1 MSIAP
6 TAELEELFIVEH
18 IDEEGRYCLVYTD
31 ATPDGDEAQC
41 DSLEQAAAA
50 IVAAEMKRGEFY
62 SLTICGDKDEAA
74 RFNKALRDARR
85 MWASIQLTAAAPSLS
100 KRATFYA
107 RG

>member
-18 IDEEGRYCLVYTD
+18 TDDEGRYCLVYTD
-31 ATPDGDEAQC
+31 ATPDGDESQC

-62 SLTICGDKDEAA
+62 SLTICGDSTEAA
-74 RFNKALRDARR
+74 RFNKALRDAHR
-85 MWASIQLTAAAPSLS
+85 MWASIQLTAAAPALS
-100 KRATFYA
+100 RRATYYA

>member
-18 IDEEGRYCLVYTD
+18 TDEEGRFCLVYTD

-74 RFNKALRDARR
+74 RFNKALRDAHR
-85 MWASIQLTAAAPSLS
+85 MWASIQLTAAAPALS
-100 KRATFYA
+100 RRATYYA

>member
-31 ATPDGDEAQC
+31 ATPDGDESQC

-50 IVAAEMKRGEFY
+50 IVAAEMKRGESY
-62 SLTICGDKDEAA
+62 SLTICGDSTEAA

-85 MWASIQLTAAAPSLS
+85 MWASIQFTAAAPALS
-100 KRATFYA
+100 RRATFYA

>member
-31 ATPDGDEAQC
+31 AMPDGDEAQC

-62 SLTICGDKDEAA
+62 SLTICGDSTEAA

-85 MWASIQLTAAAPSLS
+85 MWASIQLTAAAPALS
-100 KRATFYA
+100 RRATYYA

>member
-18 IDEEGRYCLVYTD
+18 TDEEGRFCLVYT
-31 ATPDGDEAQC
+31 ATMADGDEAQC

-62 SLTICGDKDEAA
+62 SLTICGDSTEAA

-85 MWASIQLTAAAPSLS
+85 MWASIQLTAAAPALS
-100 KRATFYA
+100 RRATFYA

>member
-31 ATPDGDEAQC
+31 DTAEGQEATCENLEA
-41 DSLEQAAAA
+41 AAAA

-62 SLTICGDKDEAA
+62 SLTICGDSTEAA
-74 RFNKALRDARR
+74 RFNKALRDARH
-85 MWASIQLTAAAPSLS
+85 MWKNIQFAASAPPLS

>member
-18 IDEEGRYCLVYTD
+18 TDDEGRYCLVYTD
-31 ATPDGDEAQC
+31 ATPAGDDSQC
-41 DSLEQAAAA
+41 DSLEHAAAA

-62 SLTICGDKDEAA
+62 SLPICGAKDEAA

-85 MWASIQLTAAAPSLS
+85 MWASIQFTAAAPSLS
-100 KRATFYA
+100 KRAPFYA

>member
-62 SLTICGDKDEAA
+62 SLTICGDSTEAA
-74 RFNKALRDARR
+74 RFNKALHDARR
-85 MWASIQLTAAAPSLS
+85 MWASIQLTAAAPALS

>member
-18 IDEEGRYCLVYTD
+18 TDDEGRYCLVYTD

-62 SLTICGDKDEAA
+62 ALTICGDSTEAA
-74 RFNKALRDARR
+74 RFNKALRDALR
-85 MWASIQLTAAAPSLS
+85 MWASIQLTAAAPALS
-100 KRATFYA
+100 RRATYYT

>member
-18 IDEEGRYCLVYTD
+18 TDDEGRYCLVYTA

-62 SLTICGDKDEAA
+62 SLTICGDSTEAA

-85 MWASIQLTAAAPSLS
+85 MWASIQLTAAAPALS
-100 KRATFYA
+100 RRAAFYA

>member
-18 IDEEGRYCLVYTD
+18 TDDEGRYCLVYTD

-74 RFNKALRDARR
+74 RFNKACLLYTSPSPRD
-85 MWASIQLTAAAPSLS
+85 
-100 KRATFYA
+100 
-107 RG
+107 

>member
-18 IDEEGRYCLVYTD
+18 TDDEGRYCLVYTD

-85 MWASIQLTAAAPSLS
+85 MWASIQLTAGAPALS
-100 KRATFYA
+100 RRATFYA

>member
-1 MSIAP
+1 MSIAQ
-6 TAELEELFIVEH
+6 TAELDELFIVEH
-18 IDEEGRYCLVYTD
+18 TDEEGRYCLVYTD

-62 SLTICGDKDEAA
+62 SLTICGDKNEAA

-85 MWASIQLTAAAPSLS
+85 MWASIQLTAAAPALS
-100 KRATFYA
+100 RRATFYA

>member
-41 DSLEQAAAA
+41 DSLEQAGGGP
-50 IVAAEMKRGEFY
+50 VGGRVKRGGG
-62 SLTICGDKDEAA
+62 SPLAVSGACPPAPWRTRRCPGASA
-74 RFNKALRDARR
+74 RPRSEIRGCPPARYPGSAFCSR
-85 MWASIQLTAAAPSLS
+85 QS
-100 KRATFYA
+100 
-107 RG
+107 